1 MMTIKRKQMFNI
13 KAGLDLCGDGCYLEI
28 PLDDENADREDIMID
43 VASFIYNKIND
54 ETFMN
59 KIINNEHGVKIMLW
73 ADLVDEVVE

>member
-1 MMTIKRKQMFNI
+1 MFNI

-28 PLDDENADREDIMID
+28 PLDDENVDSEDIMID

-59 KIINNEHGVKIMLW
+59 KIINNERGVKIMLW
-73 ADLVDEVVE
+73 ADIVDEVVE